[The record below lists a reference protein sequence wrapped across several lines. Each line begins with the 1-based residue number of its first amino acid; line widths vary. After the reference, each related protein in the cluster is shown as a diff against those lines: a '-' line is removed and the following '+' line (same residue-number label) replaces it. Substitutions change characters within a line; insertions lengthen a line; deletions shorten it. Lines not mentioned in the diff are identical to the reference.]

1 MKQYNI
7 YDVDPTELI
16 ETAAKELK
24 SMPHLKAPEW
34 ATFAKTGHSKE
45 RAPVREDWWYVRAAS
60 ILRKTYRYGPL
71 GSNWLRRA
79 YGGKKNRGHKKEH
92 FYRGSGSIVRK
103 ILQQLEAAGLIAKTE
118 KTAPR
123 KGRIITGKGVAL
135 LTRAA
140 KSLIEAAPKPAP
152 VRPHVQDKP
161 KEHVKEKPTDEH
173 PAQHK
178 DKPKAQEHHA
188 EQQKPKAPEQPI
200 APKTPPEE

>member
-1 MKQYNI
+1 MVTP
-7 YDVDPTELI
+7 YDVDPGKLI
-16 ETAAKELK
+16 EKLAEELK
-24 SMPHLKAPEW
+24 KIENIVAPEW
-34 ATFAKTGHSKE
+34 AKFAKTGAGKE
-45 RAPVREDWWYVRAAS
+45 RPPVEKDWWHTRAAS
-60 ILRKTYRYGPL
+60 VMRKVYLSGPIGVSKLRKKY
-71 GSNWLRRA
+71 SA
-79 YGGKKNRGHKKEH
+79 KKNRGHKKEH

-123 KGRIITGKGVAL
+123 KGRIATGKGVAL

-161 KEHVKEKPTDEH
+161 KEHVKEKPMDEH